1 MILISS
7 LSSLINGLSKYTP
20 PGLVLGASAAFLEDG
35 KYFDPWLAEF
45 FGTLLMIFL
54 TFSPGKWIG
63 ADSMP
68 LAWAS
73 HAVGVVASDYIA
85 GGPHVNPAVSLAMFS
100 LGKCNYTEMYVRMC
114 ASMAGGLVAFPL
126 FLFFSESMGWQQLGG
141 PEYSPNDEKDDFSQ
155 AFLNEFFAFFCLIVM
170 IYVLNFELNFG
181 KYHYWIKQPM
191 TAIGIRY
198 LIEVFGLTGPAMN
211 PMLGTAWAVFASG
224 KATFPEG
231 SEHYF
236 VYWLAPFAAALVASF
251 GYAVYSGSTFFGSKL
266 PFGPVKAVAKPS
278 APPMEEKEKKKK
290 GGKKD

>member
-1 MILISS
+1 MVVISY
-7 LSSLINGLSKYTP
+7 LSRLSDIISKHTP
-20 PGLVLGASAAFLEDG
+20 PGLILGTSAAFLSSG
-35 KYFDPWLAEF
+35 QYLQPWLAEF

-63 ADSMP
+63 ANSTSV
-68 LAWAS
+68 AWAS
-73 HAVGVVASDYIA
+73 HAVGVVASDYLA
-85 GGPHVNPAVSLAMFS
+85 GGPHVNPAVSVAMFS
-100 LGKCNYTEMYVRMC
+100 LGRCDYTEMYVRIC

-126 FLFFSESMGWQQLGG
+126 FLFFSESAGLVSLGG
-141 PEYSPNDEKDDFSQ
+141 PEYSASDEKDDFGA

-181 KYHYWIKQPM
+181 KYHYWIKQPL

-251 GYAVYSGSTFFGSKL
+251 GYAVYSGSTYFGKKL
-266 PFGPVKAVAKPS
+266 PFGPIKAVAKPS
-278 APPMEEKEKKKK
+278 APPTEEKEKKKK
-290 GGKKD
+290 GSKKD